1 MDFQWRCLPT
11 ARSRAA
17 CPVGPAGP
25 APDGRGGRGA
35 VAVGLAAGCGGGPG
49 DPAHS
54 ASATTSASA
63 SHTAAGAGTA
73 ATAAPSPSPSPS
85 PSASCPATVLASMT
99 EAQRVGQ
106 LFLVGLPDNEVAGT
120 VAETITAHHFGS
132 VIFGADS
139 KGGITGARQVAGA
152 VQALTSKPATDDVR
166 FFVAANQ
173 EGGEVQALTGPGISE
188 IPSAL
193 DQGSV
198 APRTLTSMASAWG
211 DQLRSAG
218 VNLNLAPVLDVVPA
232 WHRAQQRTHRGAGPR
247 VRQRPGHRVRARGG
261 VPARH
266 GQRRHRHLGQ
276 ALPGA
281 GPGDRQHRLHLVGG
295 GHGHHR
301 DRPLPA
307 DLPGRHQRRR
317 APGHGR
323 AGHLHPH
330 RPARAGRVLPHRHR
344 RAAAP
349 ADALH
354 RHDPVRRHGRG
365 RRGRRHLPRSAGHL
379 VRVGRRR
386 PDHHRKPPRGRRD
399 GRGPAGPGRRQLRVP
414 GPGRRGRPARPDDQA
429 GLRPV
434 ALLAVRGDWRDTR

>member
-1 MDFQWRCLPT
+1 MGMPAHRTL
-11 ARSRAA
+11 ARVPAQLAGVARLGRVARRRIVAVAA
-17 CPVGPAGP
+17 
-25 APDGRGGRGA
+25 GA

-63 SHTAAGAGTA
+63 SHTAARDGMA
-73 ATAAPSPSPSPS
+73 AAPSPSPSPS
-85 PSASCPATVLASMT
+85 VSCPATVLASMT

-152 VQALTSKPATDDVR
+152 VQALTSKSATDGVR

-198 APRTLTSMASAWG
+198 APRALTSMASAWG

-232 WHRAQQRTHRGAGPR
+232 GTERSNAPIGALDREYGNDPATVSAHGVAFLRGMASAGIATSAKHFPGLGR
-247 VRQRPGHRVRARGG
+247 VTGNTDFTSSVVDTVTTATSSYLQTYQAAINAGVPMVMVALATYTRIDPHELAVFSPTIVDGLLRQRMHFTGTILSDDMG
-261 VPARH
+261 VAAAVASISP
-266 GQRRHRHLGQ
+266 GQR
-276 ALPGA
+276 AISF
-281 GPGDRQHRLHLVGG
+281 V
-295 GHGHHR
+295 
-301 DRPLPA
+301 
-307 DLPGRHQRRR
+307 
-317 APGHGR
+317 
-323 AGHLHPH
+323 
-330 RPARAGRVLPHRHR
+330 
-344 RAAAP
+344 
-349 ADALH
+349 
-354 RHDPVRRHGRG
+354 
-365 RRGRRHLPRSAGHL
+365 SAGGDL
-379 VRVGRRR
+379 ITTES
-386 PDHHRKPPRGRRD
+386 
-399 GRGPAGPGRRQLRVP
+399 L
-414 GPGRRGRPARPDDQA
+414 
-429 GLRPV
+429 PV
-434 ALLAVRGDWRDTR
+434 ADEMDAALLARAATSSTFRAQVDAAALHVLTTKQAYGLLPCGK

>member
-1 MDFQWRCLPT
+1 MGMPAHRTL
-11 ARSRAA
+11 ARVPAQLARVARLGRVARRRIVAVAA
-17 CPVGPAGP
+17 
-25 APDGRGGRGA
+25 GA

-63 SHTAAGAGTA
+63 SHTAARDGMA
-73 ATAAPSPSPSPS
+73 AAPSPSPSPS
-85 PSASCPATVLASMT
+85 VSCPATVLASMT

-152 VQALTSKPATDDVR
+152 VQALTSKSATDGVR

-198 APRTLTSMASAWG
+198 APRALTSMASAWG

-232 WHRAQQRTHRGAGPR
+232 GTERSNAPIGALDREYGNDPATVSAHGVAFLRGMASAGIATSAKHFPGLGR
-247 VRQRPGHRVRARGG
+247 VTGNTDFTSSVVDTVTAATSSYLQTYQAAINAGVPMVMVALATYTRIDPHELAVFSPTIVDGLLRQRMHFTGTILSDDMG
-261 VPARH
+261 VAAAVASISP
-266 GQRRHRHLGQ
+266 GQR
-276 ALPGA
+276 AISF
-281 GPGDRQHRLHLVGG
+281 V
-295 GHGHHR
+295 
-301 DRPLPA
+301 
-307 DLPGRHQRRR
+307 
-317 APGHGR
+317 
-323 AGHLHPH
+323 
-330 RPARAGRVLPHRHR
+330 
-344 RAAAP
+344 
-349 ADALH
+349 
-354 RHDPVRRHGRG
+354 
-365 RRGRRHLPRSAGHL
+365 SAGGDL
-379 VRVGRRR
+379 ITTES
-386 PDHHRKPPRGRRD
+386 
-399 GRGPAGPGRRQLRVP
+399 L
-414 GPGRRGRPARPDDQA
+414 
-429 GLRPV
+429 PV
-434 ALLAVRGDWRDTR
+434 ADEMDAALLARAATSSTFRAQVDAAALHVLTTKQAYGLLPCGK

>member
-1 MDFQWRCLPT
+1 MAMPAHRTF
-11 ARSRAA
+11 AR
-17 CPVGPAGP
+17 GPARL
-25 APDGRGGRGA
+25 GRVGRLGRQVVAVAAGA
-35 VAVGLAAGCGGGPG
+35 VVVGLAAGCGGGPG

-85 PSASCPATVLASMT
+85 ASCPATMLASMT

-198 APRTLTSMASAWG
+198 APRALTSMASAWG

-232 WHRAQQRTHRGAGPR
+232 GTERSNAPIGALDREYGHDPATVSAHGVAFLRGMASAGIATSAKHFPGLGR
-247 VRQRPGHRVRARGG
+247 VTGNTDFTSSVVDTVTTATDPYLQTYQAAINAGVPLVMVALATYTRIDARELAAFSPTVIDGLLRQRMHFTGTILSDDMG
-261 VPARH
+261 VAAAVAGISP
-266 GQRRHRHLGQ
+266 GQRAISFVSAGGDLITTESLPVADEMDA
-276 ALPGA
+276 ALLA
-281 GPGDRQHRLHLVGG
+281 
-295 GHGHHR
+295 
-301 DRPLPA
+301 
-307 DLPGRHQRRR
+307 
-317 APGHGR
+317 
-323 AGHLHPH
+323 
-330 RPARAGRVLPHRHR
+330 
-344 RAAAP
+344 RAAASS
-349 ADALH
+349 AFRAQIDAAA
-354 RHDPVRRHGRG
+354 RHVLTTKQAYGL
-365 RRGRRHLPRSAGHL
+365 LPCG
-379 VRVGRRR
+379 
-386 PDHHRKPPRGRRD
+386 K
-399 GRGPAGPGRRQLRVP
+399 
-414 GPGRRGRPARPDDQA
+414 
-429 GLRPV
+429 
-434 ALLAVRGDWRDTR
+434 

>member
-1 MDFQWRCLPT
+1 MAMPAHRTFTRRPAWQ
-11 ARSRAA
+11 ARL
-17 CPVGPAGP
+17 
-25 APDGRGGRGA
+25 GRRRMGA
-35 VAVGLAAGCGGGPG
+35 VAAGAVVVGLAAGCGGGPG
-49 DPAHS
+49 DPAHP

-85 PSASCPATVLASMT
+85 CPATVLGSMT

-120 VAETITAHHFGS
+120 VTETITAHHFGS

-232 WHRAQQRTHRGAGPR
+232 GTERSNAPIGALDREYGNDPATVSAHGVAFLRGMASAGIATSAKHFPGLGRVTGNTDFTSSVVDTVTTATDPYLQTYQAAINAGVPLVMVALATYTRIDPR
-247 VRQRPGHRVRARGG
+247 ELAVFSPTVIDGLLRQRMHFTGTILSDDMG
-261 VPARH
+261 VAAAVAGISP
-266 GQRRHRHLGQ
+266 GQRAISFVSAGGDLITTESLPVADAMDA
-276 ALPGA
+276 AL
-281 GPGDRQHRLHLVGG
+281 LS
-295 GHGHHR
+295 
-301 DRPLPA
+301 
-307 DLPGRHQRRR
+307 
-317 APGHGR
+317 
-323 AGHLHPH
+323 
-330 RPARAGRVLPHRHR
+330 
-344 RAAAP
+344 RAAASS
-349 ADALH
+349 AFRAQVDAAALH
-354 RHDPVRRHGRG
+354 VLTTKRAYGL
-365 RRGRRHLPRSAGHL
+365 LPC
-379 VRVGRRR
+379 
-386 PDHHRKPPRGRRD
+386 
-399 GRGPAGPGRRQLRVP
+399 
-414 GPGRRGRPARPDDQA
+414 
-429 GLRPV
+429 
-434 ALLAVRGDWRDTR
+434 